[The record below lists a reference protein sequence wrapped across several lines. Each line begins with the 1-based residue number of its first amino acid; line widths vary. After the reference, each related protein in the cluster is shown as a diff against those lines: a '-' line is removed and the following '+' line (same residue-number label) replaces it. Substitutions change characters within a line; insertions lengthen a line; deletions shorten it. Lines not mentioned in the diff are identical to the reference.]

1 MKHERR
7 GWFAG
12 VAGVVLAAAAG
23 LLAGCASQDYAL
35 YAKAQGDVDVARH
48 QADAAKYKA
57 MADIAASGDPSAKVA
72 AVMAL
77 ALGGQGGGPGGAQPL
92 QAPQASTALQWAQVL
107 VPGLTQIA
115 GISANMRVGL
125 AQSDNGAKVAVSTNE
140 TFGAIAGRIQAPA
153 ANITTT
159 TTTTT
164 TDSHNTDNHTVTPAP
179 VVSTPL
185 VVAPSTKVCTV
196 AAGTGVLSCL

>member
-1 MKHERR
+1 MKTISI
-7 GWFAG
+7 FLTC
-12 VAGVVLAAAAG
+12 LA
-23 LLAGCASQDYAL
+23 LLLTGCASQDYAL
-35 YAKAQGDVDVARH
+35 YAKAQSDVDIARH
-48 QADAAKYKA
+48 NADAAKYKA
-57 MADIAASGDPSAKVA
+57 MADIAAPGDQSAKVA

-77 ALGGQGGGPGGAQPL
+77 ALGQGSAGQSQAM

-115 GISANMRVGL
+115 GISANMRLGMT
-125 AQSDNGAKVAVSTNE
+125 QSDNGAKIAVSTNDAF
-140 TFGAIAGRIQAPA
+140 TGIAGKIQAPA

-179 VVSTPL
+179 VVSTPI
-185 VVAPSTKVCTV
+185 VVAPSTKICTL
-196 AAGTGVLSCL
+196 APATNVLTCQ